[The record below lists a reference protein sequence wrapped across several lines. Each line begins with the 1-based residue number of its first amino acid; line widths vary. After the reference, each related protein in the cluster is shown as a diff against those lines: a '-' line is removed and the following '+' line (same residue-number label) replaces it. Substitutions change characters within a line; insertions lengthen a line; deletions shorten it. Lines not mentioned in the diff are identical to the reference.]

1 MYARYFT
8 FKTKSGMRSE
18 LEVLSD
24 QVFGF
29 MKSLQGFISVHFV
42 VSEDESVY
50 GTFSLWESKQDAE
63 SAGESLR
70 SRTRAALEKL
80 TAEPPTVQVFEV
92 YKPKS

>member
-29 MKSLQGFISVHFV
+29 MKSLQGSLVSILSFLKMSLYMGHLAFGNQNRMPNQPENHFAQ
-42 VSEDESVY
+42 ER
-50 GTFSLWESKQDAE
+50 GRHW
-63 SAGESLR
+63 R
-70 SRTRAALEKL
+70 S
-80 TAEPPTVQVFEV
+80 
-92 YKPKS
+92 